1 MSAPPARPAPRAD
14 TYSTLKA
21 RSLARYQ
28 AAAKASSG
36 AGGPEMT
43 TDAIMASC
51 LENDG
56 YETPEVALLQL
67 CSVCLMMSYVVVDCT
82 RMVDLQ

>member
-1 MSAPPARPAPRAD
+1 
-14 TYSTLKA
+14 
-21 RSLARYQ
+21 
-28 AAAKASSG
+28 
-36 AGGPEMT
+36 MT